1 MNVDKQINQEQRL
14 VIFTITGGLTD
25 DGLLGIADALEND
38 PAISPDF
45 GWLIDL
51 RMSDGIRI
59 TTDGVRKMAARRL
72 ALNRESRRAVVVPLG
87 LGYGMARM
95 YQMLRGDGAP
105 RVFTNYDAA
114 YRWALTGSETGVQ
127 SEE

>member
-14 VIFTITGGLTD
+14 VIFTITGRLTD
-25 DGLLGIADALEND
+25 DGLLGIADVIEKD

-51 RMSDGIRI
+51 RMSDGIKI
-59 TTDGVRKMAARRL
+59 TTDGVRKMAARPL
-72 ALNRESRRAVVVPLG
+72 ALSVDSRRAVVVPRG

-105 RVFTNYDAA
+105 RV
-114 YRWALTGSETGVQ
+114 
-127 SEE
+127 